1 MISEILA
8 ERTCDSRKR
17 VVFADAHDSRVLS
30 AIATLAFE
38 RSCIPIALVSQ
49 EQARA
54 IHGMDFPS
62 EVHFVDP
69 AKHCEE
75 VASFLAARRSA
86 KGLTDLQAHAL
97 AREPIFVAGWMVHMG
112 LADAA
117 VAGSVSTTGDVIRAA
132 LWTVGLAPGISTL
145 SSYFIM
151 DFPSKFY
158 LFADCGVLPDPTAEH
173 LVDIALAT
181 SNSYS
186 ALSTTEP
193 KVAFISFS
201 THGSA
206 EHPLVEKVRKAA
218 QGFRAQHTYIV
229 SDGELQIDAAI
240 VPSVADRKAPSS
252 PLRGDAN
259 ILVFPNLDA
268 GNSAYKL
275 TERLAGA
282 KAIGPILQGLAKPYC
297 DLSRG
302 CSASD
307 IVDAARVSVLMSLKP

>member
-1 MISEILA
+1 
-8 ERTCDSRKR
+8 
-17 VVFADAHDSRVLS
+17 VFADAHDIRVLS
-30 AIATLAFE
+30 AIATLASE
-38 RSCIPIALVSQ
+38 HSCVPIALISR
-49 EQARA
+49 EQACV
-54 IHGMDFPS
+54 IHGDDFPS
-62 EVHFVDP
+62 EVQFVDP
-69 AKHCEE
+69 AVHCQE
-75 VASFLAARRSA
+75 VASFLAERRSA
-86 KGLTDLQAHAL
+86 KGLTDQQAYIL
-97 AREPIFVAGWMVHMG
+97 AEQPLFVAGWMVHAG

-158 LFADCGVLPDPTAEH
+158 LFADCGVLPDPTAEQ

-206 EHPLVEKVRKAA
+206 EHPMVEKARRAA
-218 QGFRAQHTYIV
+218 QSFRALHPSIV

>member
-1 MISEILA
+1 
-8 ERTCDSRKR
+8 
-17 VVFADAHDSRVLS
+17 
-30 AIATLAFE
+30 
-38 RSCIPIALVSQ
+38 
-49 EQARA
+49 
-54 IHGMDFPS
+54 
-62 EVHFVDP
+62 
-69 AKHCEE
+69 
-75 VASFLAARRSA
+75 
-86 KGLTDLQAHAL
+86 
-97 AREPIFVAGWMVHMG
+97 MG

-158 LFADCGVLPDPTAEH
+158 LFADCGVLPDPTAEQ

-181 SNSYS
+181 SHSYS
-186 ALSTTEP
+186 ALSTNEP

-206 EHPLVEKVRKAA
+206 EHPMVEKARRAA
-218 QGFRAQHTYIV
+218 QSFRALHPSIV

-240 VPSVADRKAPSS
+240 TPSVAERKAPTS
-252 PLRGDAN
+252 PLHGDAN
-259 ILVFPNLDA
+259 ILVFPDLDA

-282 KAIGPILQGLAKPYC
+282 KAVGPILQGLAKPYC

-302 CSASD
+302 CSSSD
-307 IVDAARVSVLMSLKP
+307 IVDAARVAVLMSIDT